1 MSRRTGSDDFT
12 ENSASKSDRTLFDSG
27 LFPTFS
33 SDKARELSD
42 PSLEAKGGQ
51 SVLSTEEETAEW
63 RVRNHRPS
71 DTYEGLHR
79 WDPKATWAPE
89 EERRIRRRID
99 LRIMT
104 MLCVIT
110 FALQLDR
117 GTISNALSDNLLS
130 DLGLTTADY
139 NNGMTIFY
147 CSFLFAE
154 LPSQLIGKKVGVDR
168 WLPIQMVLWS
178 IVAISQCRLTGKTSF
193 YLTRAFLGITEGGT
207 IPDSIVYAS
216 LFYTNGELP
225 VRLSFY
231 WVTQTLTQ
239 IVSAFIAYAILRLG
253 RDGSWPGWRW
263 LFLIE
268 GLLTLSLGI
277 IMWFYMPASPTQTRS
292 FWSKHGWF
300 SEREEVI
307 MVNRILRDD
316 PAKGDLSN
324 REGVTLAHLQ
334 AAALDYLLWPIY
346 LAGLLVFVAYKQTG
360 AYLTLVLR
368 SFGFSTLNTNL
379 LTVPGLVFYLFNMVW
394 LAIVAR
400 RTKQAAWTSQ
410 IATVWIIPLLIALI
424 ALPSSASYWIRYAL
438 IELIQSQPYVHP
450 ILIGLVSANSGT
462 VQTRTVS
469 AALYNMSVQAGS
481 IIGSNIYQPSDEP
494 LYRKGNAAL
503 LAITV
508 FTGFL
513 LIFIS
518 YLFPWLNRRRAR
530 QWAQSS
536 EQEKLDILLGQR
548 ASNKRI
554 DFRFTA

>member
-154 LPSQLIGKKVGVDR
+154 LPSQLI
-168 WLPIQMVLWS
+168 
-178 IVAISQCRLTGKTSF
+178 
-193 YLTRAFLGITEGGT
+193 EGGT